1 MGSTQHHAGEGCL
14 LSTMATNSSAERQC
28 AGITRM
34 GLYIAVNC
42 ASPASFMKIH
52 KTTTACLFSQADG
65 ALPLAALNAMN
76 LCRF

>member
-1 MGSTQHHAGEGCL
+1 
-14 LSTMATNSSAERQC
+14 
-28 AGITRM
+28 M